1 MAVLGIDTES
11 NTIEL
16 SSNDR
21 KQGTYIIGV
30 NGTGKTVLLL
40 NIALSDIQSGDGLC
54 FLDPHGDAIET
65 LLTLIPESRKNDVIL
80 FDPSDIDHPL
90 GLNVFECPDISDPR
104 LVDLVCSEVV
114 GTFKKLYQEFWGP
127 RLEDIL
133 RHATLTVL
141 YNPGATMLDLHLIL
155 IDEVY
160 RKKLLKNVSDPLI
173 HQYWKLIFP
182 ESKKEMREWLSSA
195 YNKIGRFMANSLI
208 RNIVCQ
214 PQSSINLREIMDE
227 GKILI
232 AALSRAETEFEK
244 RRKFHLI
251 VDEYHSF
258 ATQSF
263 PTLQSEARKFK
274 IDTLVAHQYRDQRI
288 VEWVY
293 LFRFLTREHIHLLE
307 FKDKSIA
314 ACQKRLTFLY
324 HNGYLDAIL
333 KPIPSGY
340 GSSKRVYCLSE
351 KGKELIAHMYDSIDP
366 KEIKWKK
373 SYNDVEGYF
382 LEHTLAINDVRVA
395 LTVATRG
402 KGYVLEWI
410 PEWELKAL
418 KERVEDPERQGKYI
432 AITPDAYFVV
442 KGEGRKAS
450 FFLEADRATEANKRF
465 KEKVKGYIEYIR
477 TKKYQERYK
486 TSSLRVLVV
495 TTTKERLKNL
505 TNTTQSINGASFFW
519 FTTFKEADHND
530 ILTKPIWV
538 LTKKE
543 EKKSLL

>member
-1 MAVLGIDTES
+1 MAILGRCTEGE
-11 NTIEL
+11 NVIEL

-40 NIALSDIQSGDGLC
+40 NIALSDIESGDGLC

-80 FDPSDIDHPL
+80 FDPSDIDYPL

-173 HQYWKLIFP
+173 HQYWRLIFP

-227 GKILI
+227 GKILLVNLAKGKIGEDNSSLLGSVLVGKILI

-244 RRKFHLI
+244 RRQFHLI

-274 IDTLVAHQYRDQRI
+274 IDTLVAHQYRDQ
-288 VEWVY
+288 
-293 LFRFLTREHIHLLE
+293 LDLLNRGSTLNVGN
-307 FKDKSIA
+307 FIFF
-314 ACQKRLTFLY
+314 RLTGNDSLELSNQFDNTPPEVETERQPLIY
-324 HNGYLDAIL
+324 RTSRDGVYRTGDRNEYVL
-333 KPIPSGY
+333 IP
-340 GSSKRVYCLSE
+340 
-351 KGKELIAHMYDSIDP
+351 GKQRT
-366 KEIKWKK
+366 
-373 SYNDVEGYF
+373 YNDV
-382 LEHTLAINDVRVA
+382 
-395 LTVATRG
+395 
-402 KGYVLEWI
+402 
-410 PEWELKAL
+410 
-418 KERVEDPERQGKYI
+418 
-432 AITPDAYFVV
+432 
-442 KGEGRKAS
+442 
-450 FFLEADRATEANKRF
+450 ANEMANR
-465 KEKVKGYIEYIR
+465 
-477 TKKYQERYK
+477 
-486 TSSLRVLVV
+486 
-495 TTTKERLKNL
+495 L
-505 TNTTQSINGASFFW
+505 TNLANFECWCKLIKNGKLEEHYLKTEPLSRPTDETISAYIKQSSIKLSKGRE
-519 FTTFKEADHND
+519 EA
-530 ILTKPIWV
+530 
-538 LTKKE
+538 
-543 EKKSLL
+543 EKGIQHKITRLSEVEPPVIFEYDN